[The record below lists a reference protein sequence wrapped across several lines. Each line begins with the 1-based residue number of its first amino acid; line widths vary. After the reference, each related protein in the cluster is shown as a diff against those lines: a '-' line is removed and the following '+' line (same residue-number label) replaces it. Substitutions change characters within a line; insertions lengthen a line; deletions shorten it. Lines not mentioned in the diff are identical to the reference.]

1 MILTYKI
8 KHHRD
13 YFDELKKAKQIA
25 QYVLEHHP
33 QSAKFSS
40 KDVKQFGL
48 KSVMSNQIIRKYGRN
63 RKLKR
68 VNKVKLTIPN
78 QGIQY
83 DPATQIIK
91 ITSLKLELRHEIPIY
106 FDTINQIEVD
116 HEYLYVSVTHNENSE
131 YEATEWL
138 GVDRNTTGHVAV
150 VASPDTG
157 KIMKLGKSGQHIHEK
172 YKHIRKNLQKR
183 GKYRKVKQ
191 LKNRESRIVR
201 DINHKISKKI
211 VDNAYENGYGIK
223 LEELKGIRNNKKQAK
238 SFRYSLNSWSFY
250 QLQTMIEYKAKLL
263 GVPIAYI
270 DPAYTSQS
278 CSRCGHI
285 GYRNGKNFQCPSC
298 GHVEHADVNAAFNI
312 ALSPNIVR
320 FATESDVVKGN
331 TGIPKAAMIRKQ
343 STVEPHEL

>member
-1 MILTYKI
+1 MILTYKV

-13 YFDELKKAKQIA
+13 FSDELSKAKQVA
-25 QYVLEHHP
+25 QYVVEHHP
-33 QSAKFSS
+33 HSAKFSS
-40 KDVKQFGL
+40 KDVKHFGL
-48 KSVMSNQIIRKYGRN
+48 KSVISNQIVRKYGRN
-63 RKLKR
+63 RNIKR

-83 DPATQIIK
+83 DPVTQIIK
-91 ITSLKLELRHEIPIY
+91 ITSLKLELKHEIPIY

-116 HEYLYVSVTHNENSE
+116 NEYLYVSVTHKENSE

-150 VASPDTG
+150 VASTDTG

-172 YKHIRKNLQKR
+172 YKHIRKNLQKI

-223 LEELKGIRNNKKQAK
+223 LEELKGIRN
-238 SFRYSLNSWSFY
+238 
-250 QLQTMIEYKAKLL
+250 
-263 GVPIAYI
+263 
-270 DPAYTSQS
+270 
-278 CSRCGHI
+278 
-285 GYRNGKNFQCPSC
+285 
-298 GHVEHADVNAAFNI
+298 
-312 ALSPNIVR
+312 
-320 FATESDVVKGN
+320 
-331 TGIPKAAMIRKQ
+331 
-343 STVEPHEL
+343 